1 MPTEGNSER
10 EAKLKLRRKML
21 KELFRMIKKK
31 HFDHRKNDKIDMFVT
46 LTVNVTRLVY

>member
-21 KELFRMIKKK
+21 KELFRMIKK
-31 HFDHRKNDKIDMFVT
+31 HFDHRKNDKIDMFVP